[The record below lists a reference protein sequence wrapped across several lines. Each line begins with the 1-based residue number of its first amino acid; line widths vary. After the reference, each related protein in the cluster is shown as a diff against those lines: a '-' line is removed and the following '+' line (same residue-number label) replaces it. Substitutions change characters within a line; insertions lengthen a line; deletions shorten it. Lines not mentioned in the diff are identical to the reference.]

1 MKAHPRILVAEC
13 MQEISS
19 FNPLQSG
26 YENFHIERG
35 EQMRAQ
41 EGLNTSLGGAFAVF
55 RELGMQPLL
64 SIGARAGSAGLLS
77 AAGWKKL
84 SAEVLAHVAK
94 TAEGCVD
101 GVYFSMHGAMGA
113 DGELDPEGYLLT
125 ETRRIVGKDVP
136 IVISLDLHGILTD
149 RMLRQI
155 NGLAIYHTYPHVD
168 FASPANAPRASCTGL
183 SRRRSMPP
191 SHAS

>member
-41 EGLNTSLGGAFAVF
+41 EGLNTALGGAFAVF
-55 RELGMQPLL
+55 KELGIQPLL

-84 SAEVLAHVAK
+84 SAEVLAHVAEK
-94 TAEGCVD
+94 AAGGDD

-113 DGELDPEGYLLT
+113 DDGTT
-125 ETRRIVGKDVP
+125 ECG
-136 IVISLDLHGILTD
+136 
-149 RMLRQI
+149 
-155 NGLAIYHTYPHVD
+155 
-168 FASPANAPRASCTGL
+168 
-183 SRRRSMPP
+183 
-191 SHAS
+191 